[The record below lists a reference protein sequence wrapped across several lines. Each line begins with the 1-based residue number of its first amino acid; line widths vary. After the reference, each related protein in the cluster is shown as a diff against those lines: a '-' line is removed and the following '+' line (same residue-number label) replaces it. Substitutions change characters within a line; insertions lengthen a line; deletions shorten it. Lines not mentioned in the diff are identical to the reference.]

1 MNTSNLPFAPRH
13 CIVTYPN
20 LSIILPNINFQYA
33 QTSLTTKTTMG
44 CLTTCALNHDFLD
57 IISNVISGYTEEP
70 VMYSLDYVYTSFSV
84 VYIPR
89 IPKQE
94 LNQYSSIMLYQ
105 LFLVCPRII
114 EGNTQHLNK

>member
-1 MNTSNLPFAPRH
+1 MNTSNLPFAPGHR
-13 CIVTYPN
+13 IVTYPD
-20 LSIILPNINFQYA
+20 LLIILPNINFQYA
-33 QTSLTTKTTMG
+33 QTSLATKTTIR

-57 IISNVISGYTEEP
+57 IISKIISGYTEQQ

-84 VYIPR
+84 VYLPR

-105 LFLVCPRII
+105 IFFVCPRII
-114 EGNTQHLNK
+114 EGNT